1 MKEFFKQVSKL
12 NIGRVEKNVA
22 TSKLTTYRT
31 GGQALCII
39 YPKSASLL
47 AKLIRL
53 IKEYNLKYKVI
64 GNGSNL
70 LFSDKFYDGVLIKLS
85 ELNNL
90 DIKGTKITV
99 GAGYSLIRLC
109 NIAMRNSLAGLEFA
123 SGIPGTI
130 GGAVYMNAGAYNK
143 DMGYVIKSVKV
154 LTPKLEIITLTN
166 PELKFHYR
174 TSFLQTHKDYIC
186 LEATI
191 KLYKGKKSEIEKVI
205 RDRLERR
212 KASQPLDYP
221 SAGSVFRNPS
231 PDKPSGKLIEDLG
244 LKGIKKGGAE
254 VSVKHANFI
263 INKDNASSQDIHD
276 LILFVKN
283 AVKDE
288 YNIDLKVEQEFVN
301 WE

>member
-1 MKEFFKQVSKL
+1 MKEFYKKVVKL
-12 NIGRVEKNVA
+12 NIGRVEKNVDI
-22 TSKLTTYRT
+22 SKLTTYRT
-31 GGQALCII
+31 GGKAMCLI
-39 YPKSASLL
+39 YPKNASLL

-53 IKEYNLKYKVI
+53 IKEYDLKYKVI

-85 ELNNL
+85 ELDNI
-90 DIKGTKITV
+90 DINGTKITV

-109 NIAMRNSLAGLEFA
+109 NVAMRSSLAGLEFA

-130 GGAVYMNAGAYNK
+130 GGAVFMNAGAYNK
-143 DMGYVIKSVKV
+143 DMGYIVKSVKV

-166 PELKFHYR
+166 SELKFHYR
-174 TSFLQTHKDYIC
+174 TSFLQKHKNYIC
-186 LEATI
+186 LEATL
-191 KLYKGKKSEIEKVI
+191 KLYKGKKHEIEKVI
-205 RDRLERR
+205 KDRRERR
-212 KASQPLDYP
+212 KISQPLEYP

-231 PDKPSGKLIEDLG
+231 PDNPSGKLIEDLG

-254 VSVKHANFI
+254 VSDKHANFI
-263 INKDNASSQDIHD
+263 INKDNATSKDIHD
-276 LILFVKN
+276 LILFVKK